1 MIQEVFFLVYFD
13 LYVTE
18 ATHLYYLLFKLFVTK
33 LLHCCFT
40 LITVNPM
47 VRWCFSSYL
56 VLLVQIFIFDTWFAI
71 FPIQNTI
78 SMSFSFCA
86 SLYFIGF
93 STSWGNQIFFFKEL
107 VKKSWERYELRTAV
121 CTLNLLQI
129 CLGKGV
135 LKLTKN
141 DEITCLY

>member
-1 MIQEVFFLVYFD
+1 MFKQICFLQVTIQIFILLVGITWKLMFGLTLSVSDSRDFFLVYFD

-78 SMSFSFCA
+78 YMSFSFCA

-93 STSWGNQIFFFKEL
+93 STSWGNQCWILF
-107 VKKSWERYELRTAV
+107 
-121 CTLNLLQI
+121 
-129 CLGKGV
+129 
-135 LKLTKN
+135 
-141 DEITCLY
+141 